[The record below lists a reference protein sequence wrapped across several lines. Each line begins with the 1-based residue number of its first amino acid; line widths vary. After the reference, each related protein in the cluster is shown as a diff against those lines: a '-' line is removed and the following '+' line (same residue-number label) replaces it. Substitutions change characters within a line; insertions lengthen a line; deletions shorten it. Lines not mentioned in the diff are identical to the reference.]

1 MVIRNLP
8 PLSTG
13 GKMGK
18 YALVV
23 ALLMGLSHSA
33 FARDDGRYAND
44 PLKYWF
50 DNLTSSNG
58 KCCSFADGFSVSDVE
73 WDTEDGHYRV
83 LLHGQ
88 WINVSNSSIVTE
100 PNRYG
105 PAVIWPYMDSNG
117 NIYILPAW
125 SRSIKRALGNRRHGS
140 CPQACLGHRKHPACG
155 AMLSWACFG
164 LRGDEAI
171 TAAHVSSFR
180 I

>member
-1 MVIRNLP
+1 VDAHRYSLASPVNGRQDPVNNLDP
-8 PLSTG
+8 LSQRPGLAPRDLSEIGRLRCILIKNLRPLSTG

-23 ALLMGLSHSA
+23 ALLVGLSDST

-58 KCCSFADGFSVSDVE
+58 NCCSFADGLSISDVD
-73 WDTEDGHYRV
+73 WDTKDGHYRV

-88 WINVSNSSIVTE
+88 WINVPNSSVVTE

-105 PAVIWPYMDSNG
+105 PAVVWPYMDTDG
-117 NIYILPAW
+117 NVYIRCFLP
-125 SRSIKRALGNRRHGS
+125 
-140 CPQACLGHRKHPACG
+140 G
-155 AMLSWACFG
+155 AG
-164 LRGDEAI
+164 I
-171 TAAHVSSFR
+171 
-180 I
+180 